1 MAPLPSVSLLT
12 TPLNILY
19 GETGTLVLSL
29 KEQAATG
36 FSPWLEL
43 LVPAPSQHLAF
54 GAASWAGGSLNANVL
69 SFAGPEPSGPYT
81 LKHPYTGEL
90 LRGNKGDRLL
100 IWKPPVG
107 SYAADAPALELRV
120 PVAVSATSPTL
131 GNVAIQAGGGYALGS
146 DALDNSNVDI
156 PVKAVSQPGLIIP
169 QVIQLDK
176 DPLTPEFETASG
188 PNFARKWQLNI
199 DVAAGQTLKDLK
211 INDNLPLGP
220 IYLGTNALAQN
231 LISASAL
238 IEKQPKLNAAVT
250 AANNELIINYG
261 TVTGSTG
268 DVDLQALVSFYIPQV
283 LNQATATP
291 ITFTNTAK
299 LAGKWTNPPLGSS
312 ADLEVVDQDAQPE
325 TITAKALAI
334 QKTDDKP
341 ETLSP
346 DGQELAGQVLPGET
360 IEFKLDFQISDY
372 FAFGD
377 LSIED
382 ILGDGLS
389 YLAGTAKIQLQEQG
403 ESLTNGAFI
412 PYLDRYLVSTKDY
425 ELGKDKLVFKLSE
438 WLTGAALAR
447 ADDGILQGGLV
458 AAKAGATQGSILFKA
473 KVDDQFV
480 APKAAGLTIKAA
492 DTLRNDVTLNGTIQ
506 NYIASSASFAPTNTI
521 IQDVSAENLRIYQPT
536 LEKTIVARNGQAFVA
551 PLLFAP
557 GDSITYRLKAIL
569 PTGDLQ
575 GVSLS
580 DWLPTPAFNVAIDAI
595 NAVFENSGSGASPSQ
610 PPAAGTFAYGS
621 EHTAPQLTNNQI
633 LVGPG
638 TNQLTATLPN
648 SSDVLNKQQI
658 LDIYYTVRATSAAMA
673 DRLSQTNISQLTY
686 TSSDGTQHSTDLAVA
701 TAENLAPD
709 LKIRKG
715 VLNSTRDSGSTAA
728 SYTPTRD
735 YGGVVFEAA
744 GSTGLP
750 FLSGNLTSAAISE
763 SGGNGSTG
771 AIKNNILNSNISKLD
786 AGDILRYVIVIENI
800 GSSYRGAFN
809 VQIRDEIPAGLSYHG
824 NLAIVDGTGAALTY
838 TKPDQTTATA
848 ADFFSASGVMIADPG
863 ATAAS
868 GIDGVNG
875 GAIDGY
881 SATSGRNIAVI
892 TFDAVVEASA
902 YSALDDNGGLITNKA
917 VIEDYANSENSG
929 VNTFLPGVKSISETA
944 SLSLRTGEVK
954 KAIVSTSELSTTNNN
969 VAIGEII
976 RYRLQVDI
984 PEGVLN
990 SFELIDVL
998 PAGLSFLN
1006 DGSAKLALAGTN
1018 ANTFSWNLNNNPIAN
1033 FFIAGSGDN
1042 SSILPTQAAPAPA
1055 LSNNS
1060 KTLTW
1065 ALGDLVNLDRDNSI
1079 TESVILEFNALVDNI
1094 SATKKGTTLENSGQ
1108 FNFNG
1113 ITSQSNKVT
1122 ATVVEPQFE
1131 ITKTVIPSSG
1141 SDAGDLLNYK
1151 VILKNIGNSV
1161 AFNLQ
1166 VDDALGNL
1174 GANFDLQSVAIDS
1187 QPALANASISSSI
1200 TNAASAATGDRVQ
1213 LLADQLQPN
1222 ESITFNYSGV
1232 LLAALQPGSKLTN
1245 EALIRYT
1252 SLPGERGST
1261 TNPTGSSTPGVSGA
1275 NNGERNGS
1283 GDSTAPNNYFKSTS
1297 VSINS
1302 RGFGA
1307 TKTARLTSEPS
1318 SSANNLAIGEIV
1330 RFRLQAQLPEGNIKA
1345 LQFVDSL
1352 PAGFEFIDDR
1362 SARLGFASASASNLT
1377 WNNGQLLA
1385 NYYLAASGNNNSLIP
1400 TELFQPSL
1408 SNGNQT
1414 LTWNLGDVVNLD
1426 RDNNSIESVIAE
1438 FNARV
1443 RNIPS
1448 NKAKVDLI
1456 NTATINTDNPNTQNV
1471 PNNAKYSETFSAP
1484 KQSIVEPKLSITKLA
1499 SAPPSGGF
1507 QAGDLVTFTITI
1519 SNGGSAAAFDL
1530 LIDDPLTDLGNSFNL
1545 QAVNTQSIPGA
1556 IDNSITSASSAP
1568 ADRVS
1573 VVVPSLNPGQS
1584 LSFSYSGQL
1593 TSALQINSSLDNTA
1607 TVSYSSLPQNG
1618 TEMGS
1623 MNQTGSANSPN
1634 SSGTG
1639 SGERNGSDAANA
1651 GGLNNYA
1658 AASTASIASRSIG
1671 FRKSLQSSSVA
1682 DSSAANIYIGEVLR
1696 YRLQADFPGGTSTNV
1711 LLTDLLP
1718 EGISYLPGSS
1728 KLALASQA
1736 SSELNLSNLANE
1748 SNYHFTAIDSNL
1760 AIIPTAIYNDP
1771 IVAGANLSWAFGNV
1785 VNSNTSDQQVESL
1798 ILEFDVVVANQ
1809 KPINVNG
1816 RSLANAAKL
1825 EAGNLVGSDAIQVS
1839 SDALLLREPLL
1850 ELKKS
1855 ADLYGLDSIQNSQN
1869 SVVGYKLVITNRGTA
1884 TAFDIDLRDRLP
1896 NASNGAQLQLITSSI
1911 KASPDTFSLALDNG
1925 PQLLHGTIAKLA
1937 AGELIII
1944 SYQAKLSDSSLVVGS
1959 PDIPNGALLNSA
1971 FLSYSSLPGVNS
1983 EERSGSDGVGNGLN
1997 NYAAAAGVAVY
2008 VSSYAMSSNPLI
2020 LDEDNLPLAGAD
2032 GPNTAFTYTS
2042 TTSINLKTG
2051 SFAINTGA
2059 LKLGSSLVPL
2069 EGSSQSITGLSLL
2082 DSNGSPI
2089 SSDGAGYPI
2098 IWDYGIS
2105 AARTLRARANNIEL
2119 LKVEFPSVPQ
2129 LAPASNASIE
2139 VKATL
2144 SGAFPSHILSLADN
2158 NYSKIGPS
2166 GVWQGAVDLKGISL
2180 LFSDS
2185 SAAAS
2190 NADNLTISI
2199 PLTILDDRPQAP
2211 LISGP
2216 TSACFGGMAKSGSF
2230 LISPGA
2236 DKASLGLLIDANGNG
2251 SYDADV
2257 QLVTAS
2263 GVINDLQDRSFD
2275 IAGKGVLRISTDV
2288 RSGMGSWTFIPAAS
2302 GTSAASQFFSIGV
2315 RDGDGDLTL
2324 SNHKITLNTLPIFGD
2339 SNDRSLILN
2348 EDKLPNAGGENASA
2362 FSFGI
2367 TDTANLVIQSGSLA
2381 TTSIGF
2387 DPTSVGLAAIKLFRA
2402 GNDVTANLVDS
2413 SSNSQYSFA
2422 VTSVLGSNDTL
2433 TLFWAGNAIAS
2444 LNLKQTALQI
2454 AAGNSGVV
2462 NLEAK
2467 LLGPMPSHLV
2477 KSQDGSYAPLVFE
2490 NLPLQLQAADGCIS
2504 SVSAALTVHDDRP
2517 ALRLVNS
2524 SGGTTSSMAAG
2535 ASTSGRW
2542 GRAIDSTGGF
2552 SSAVGADASAYANAD
2567 FANSSRWEL
2576 IVNNTTYPSA
2586 TAAAGVSTPL
2596 GSLSVQT
2603 SGSWTFNALPTIL
2616 NQEQL
2621 NFAVAVIDAD
2631 GDRRSYNHRI
2641 VIQPASG
2648 PSLDGVQ
2655 LVVDENNLPLAN
2667 GKGPN
2672 QQVLFSDQKNL
2683 KLTAQTAEITSL
2695 VFSSTV
2701 ADPELFDA
2709 NGQLIKGMVWNRST
2723 NGLLLTASYAGVD
2736 VLRLELPSQ
2745 VLVAANSS
2753 AEVPLKVTLLAP
2765 LPHHATADD
2774 NYSEALASGDY
2785 NGAIKI
2791 TGVPL
2796 RAMASNGQVAE
2807 ATSSIVVLDDM
2818 PAELQLIGGTHT
2830 YFGSTIPLIGS
2841 FLVQPGADQGSH
2853 TVEFAANGSSISLN
2867 NSLPAGFLDIQGFG
2881 RFDVS
2886 VDFATGKG
2894 IWSFIA
2900 NAPDGS
2906 AGNLDF
2912 HVAVKDADGDQRSAS
2927 HSLAISKL
2935 ASIDLGA
2942 SGGQLV
2948 LNEDAI
2954 AIPFV
2959 GPDSPYT
2966 PTFNNTIA
2974 TGAGITIKINLN
2986 SDSVTGIRFD
2996 SSRLT
3001 SIQANAPGLTFQLTN
3016 QATTLQVWQ
3025 SSNAAAAAPIQV
3037 AEINLGAIDLT
3048 TDPLVPSV
3056 PISAKLLTNL
3066 ISHASSQA
3074 DNKYSG
3080 LDFANLPIVLER
3092 VQSELPPVTE
3102 VIKLRIYDDVPR
3114 VGIADPYADSGEEV
3128 QITALSGESFADT
3141 DTVTRTAPGGQV
3153 QGTWGALATNNEAR
3167 SSIAGFG
3174 LDSAL
3179 GADGLA
3185 AGPALEGIKTWQLWV
3200 DINLDGNESTDELFT
3215 PTSAAALDGTGP
3227 NSGLAIRDSNGKAF
3241 GRFKFWDSQA
3251 TKSAGWAF
3259 KADSGAP
3266 SGDLKFRLQ
3275 VSDVD
3280 GDLDSHLHRIEV
3292 ADSPTQVGQHP
3303 TVNLYLLLDNS
3314 TSMKGADPATA
3325 AASNQTRLETQ
3336 NRSAFIALQQA
3347 AALAGYG
3354 YYTGSNSPFF
3364 NFDDSS
3370 INNVLLN
3377 SSDLIANSLAA
3388 YQLADDPSDGI
3399 LAGKINVHV
3408 IKYGYI
3414 VEYQKTEITPIS
3426 VDEGISI
3433 AQQVLLTK
3441 TPDQLYGNSIASNPN
3456 WFARGLPAPSE
3467 LDYYQGPNTLA
3478 SNLYAGTEILGA
3490 LTGLNNLLQAQLQ
3503 STAPGS
3509 LDTTLV
3515 AMSTD
3520 GRPER
3525 RYWWDNRPERGSTGI
3540 AVALPAEL
3548 GGDRILSSGRLYDQ
3562 SGNSR
3567 VTPTA
3572 AGVDQ
3577 WSLTQL
3583 AMNSS
3588 LDSLAAKLASPSDQL
3603 QVSALGTGDGSLAR
3617 FPKIYEDLLGA
3628 QTFDNSNSTWV
3639 YQWSGSSSL
3648 PPFKG

>member
-1 MAPLPSVSLLT
+1 M
-12 TPLNILY
+12 
-19 GETGTLVLSL
+19 
-29 KEQAATG
+29 
-36 FSPWLEL
+36 
-43 LVPAPSQHLAF
+43 
-54 GAASWAGGSLNANVL
+54 
-69 SFAGPEPSGPYT
+69 
-81 LKHPYTGEL
+81 
-90 LRGNKGDRLL
+90 
-100 IWKPPVG
+100 
-107 SYAADAPALELRV
+107 
-120 PVAVSATSPTL
+120 
-131 GNVAIQAGGGYALGS
+131 
-146 DALDNSNVDI
+146 
-156 PVKAVSQPGLIIP
+156 
-169 QVIQLDK
+169 
-176 DPLTPEFETASG
+176 
-188 PNFARKWQLNI
+188 
-199 DVAAGQTLKDLK
+199 AAGQTLKDLK

-220 IYLGTNALAQN
+220 IYLGANALAQN

-238 IEKQPKLNAAVT
+238 IEKQPKLNAAVA
-250 AANNELIINYG
+250 AANNELIVNYG

-283 LNQATATP
+283 LNQATAAP

-341 ETLSP
+341 ETFSP

-412 PYLDRYLVSTKDY
+412 PYLDSYLVSTKDY

-492 DTLRNDVTLNGTIQ
+492 DTLRNDATLNGTIH
-506 NYIASSASFAPTNTI
+506 NYIASSAGFAPTNTI
-521 IQDVSAENLRIYQPT
+521 IKDVSAENLRIYQPT

-557 GDSITYRLKAIL
+557 GDSITYRLKALL

-575 GVSLS
+575 GLSLS

-610 PPAAGTFAYGS
+610 PPVAGKFAYGS

-701 TAENLAPD
+701 IAENLAPD

-728 SYTPTRD
+728 SYTPARN
-735 YGGVVFEAA
+735 YGGVVFAAA

-750 FLSGNLTSAAISE
+750 FSSGNLTSAAISE

-809 VQIRDEIPAGLSYHG
+809 VQISDEMPAGLSYHG
-824 NLAIVDGTGAALTY
+824 NLAIVDGTGAVLTY
-838 TKPDQTTATA
+838 TKPDQTAATA
-848 ADFFSASGVMIADPG
+848 ADFFSPSGVMIADPG

-892 TFDAVVEASA
+892 TFDALVEASA
-902 YSALDDNGGLITNKA
+902 YSTLANNGGLITNKA

-929 VNTFLPGVKSISETA
+929 ANSFLPGVQSISETA

-954 KAIVSTSELSTTNNN
+954 KAIASTSEPSTTNNN

-1018 ANTFSWNLNNNPIAN
+1018 ANTFSWNLTNNPIAN

-1113 ITSQSNKVT
+1113 IKSQSNKVT

-1131 ITKTVIPSSG
+1131 ITKTVAPSSG

-1151 VILKNIGNSV
+1151 VVLKNIGNSV

-1261 TNPTGSSTPGVSGA
+1261 TNPTGSSTPGGSGA

-1283 GDSTAPNNYFKSTS
+1283 GNSTAPNNYFKSNS

-1352 PAGFEFIDDR
+1352 PAGFEFVNDG
-1362 SARLGFASASASNLT
+1362 SARLGFASASASDLT
-1377 WNNGQLLA
+1377 WNNGQQLA
-1385 NYYLAASGNNNSLIP
+1385 NYYLASSGNNNSLIP

-1414 LTWNLGDVVNLD
+1414 LTWDLGDVVNLD

-1438 FNARV
+1438 FNVRV

-1448 NKAKVDLI
+1448 NKAKVDLT
-1456 NTATINTDNPNTQNV
+1456 NTATVDTDTQNV
-1471 PNNAKYSETFSAP
+1471 SSNVKYSETFSAP
-1484 KQSIVEPKLSITKLA
+1484 KQSIVEPKLSITKRA

-1507 QAGDLVTFTITI
+1507 QAGDLVTYTITI

-1556 IDNSITSASSAP
+1556 IDNSITSAASAP
-1568 ADRVS
+1568 GDRVS

-1618 TEMGS
+1618 TETGS
-1623 MNQTGSANSPN
+1623 MNQTGSTNSPN

-1711 LLTDLLP
+1711 LLTDILP

-1760 AIIPTAIYNDP
+1760 AITPTAIYNDP

-1785 VNSNTSDQQVESL
+1785 VNSNTSDQQLESL

-1825 EAGNLVGSDAIQVS
+1825 EAGNLVGPDAIQVS

-1855 ADLYGLDSIQNSQN
+1855 ADSYELNSIQNSQN
-1869 SVVGYKLVITNRGTA
+1869 SLVGYKLIITNRGAA

-1896 NASNGAQLQLITSSI
+1896 TTSNGAQLQLITSSI
-1911 KASPDTFSLALDNG
+1911 KASPNTFSLALDNG

-1937 AGELIII
+1937 AGESIII
-1944 SYQAKLSDSSLVVGS
+1944 GYQAKLSDSSLIVGS

-1971 FLSYSSLPGVNS
+1971 FLSYSSLPGVSS

-2008 VSSYAMSSNPLI
+2008 VSSYATSSNLLV
-2020 LDEDNLPLAGAD
+2020 LDEDNLPLAGAE
-2032 GPNTAFTYTS
+2032 GPNTAFSNGS

-2051 SFAINTGA
+2051 SFAINTSA
-2059 LKLGSSLVPL
+2059 LKFGSSLVPL
-2069 EGSSQSITGLSLL
+2069 EGTSQSITGLSLL

-2089 SSDGAGYPI
+2089 SSDAAGNPI

-2144 SGAFPSHILSLADN
+2144 SSSLPSHIIALADN
-2158 NYSKIGPS
+2158 NYSRIGPS
-2166 GVWQGAVDLKGISL
+2166 GVWQGAVDLKGISI

-2190 NADNLTISI
+2190 TADDLSISI
-2199 PLTILDDRPQAP
+2199 PLSILDDKPQAP

-2216 TSACFGGMAKSGSF
+2216 TTACFGGVAKSGSF
-2230 LISPGA
+2230 VISPGA

-2275 IAGKGVLRISTDV
+2275 IPGKGGLLISTDV
-2288 RSGMGSWTFIPAAS
+2288 RAGVGSWTFLPAVS

-2324 SNHKITLNTLPIFGD
+2324 SSHKITLNTLPVFGGN
-2339 SNDRSLILN
+2339 NDRTLILN

-2362 FSFGI
+2362 LSFGI
-2367 TDTANLVIQSGSLA
+2367 TDMANLIIQSGSLD

-2387 DPTSVGLAAIKLFRA
+2387 DPTSVGLAAIKLFSA
-2402 GNDVTANLVDS
+2402 GNDVTANLVDP
-2413 SSNSQYSFA
+2413 SSNSLYSFA
-2422 VTSVLGSNDTL
+2422 VTSALGSNDTL
-2433 TLFWAGNAIAS
+2433 TLFWAGNAVAS

-2477 KSQDGSYAPLVFE
+2477 KNQDGSYAALVFE
-2490 NLPLQLQAADGCIS
+2490 NLPLQLKAADGCIS
-2504 SVSAALTVHDDRP
+2504 PVSAALTVHDDRP

-2524 SGGTTSSMAAG
+2524 SGTTTSSLAAG

-2552 SSAVGADASAYANAD
+2552 SSAVGADVATYANAD
-2567 FANSSRWEL
+2567 FVNSSRWEL
-2576 IVNNTTYPSA
+2576 IVNNTTYTSA

-2596 GSLSVQT
+2596 GILSVQT
-2603 SGSWTFNALPTIL
+2603 SGSWTFNALPAIL

-2621 NFAVAVIDAD
+2621 NFAVVVIDAD

-2641 VIQPASG
+2641 AIKPASG
-2648 PSLDGVQ
+2648 PSLEGVQ
-2655 LVVDENNLPLAN
+2655 LVVDENNLPSAN

-2672 QQVLFSDQKNL
+2672 QQVLISDQKNL
-2683 KLTAQTAEITSL
+2683 KLTAQTAEINSL
-2695 VFSSTV
+2695 VFASTA
-2701 ADPELFDA
+2701 ADPELIDA
-2709 NGQLIKGMVWNRST
+2709 NGQLIKGIVWKRST

-2753 AEVPLKVTLLAP
+2753 AEVPLKATLLAP
-2765 LPHHATADD
+2765 LPHHGVADD
-2774 NYSEALASGDY
+2774 NYSEALASGDC
-2785 NGAIKI
+2785 NAAITI
-2791 TGVPL
+2791 DGVPL
-2796 RAMASNGQVAE
+2796 RATASNGQAAE

-2818 PAELQLIGGTHT
+2818 PAELQLIGGTST

-2841 FLVQPGADQGSH
+2841 FLVQPGADQGSNK
-2853 TVEFAANGSSISLN
+2853 VEFAANGSSISLDS
-2867 NSLPAGFLDIQGFG
+2867 SLPSGFLDIQGFG

-2894 IWSFIA
+2894 TWSFIA
-2900 NAPDGS
+2900 NALDGS
-2906 AGNLDF
+2906 AGNLYF
-2912 HVAVKDADGDQRSAS
+2912 HVAVKDADGDQRSAV
-2927 HSLAISKL
+2927 HSIVISKP

-2942 SGGQLV
+2942 SGGLLV
-2948 LNEDAI
+2948 LNEDAL

-2966 PTFNNTIA
+2966 PIFNNTIA

-2986 SDSVTGIRFD
+2986 SDSVAGIRFD

-3001 SIQANAPGLTFQLTN
+3001 SIQANAPGLTFQLAN

-3025 SSNAAAAAPIQV
+3025 SSNAAATAPIQV
-3037 AEINLGAIDLT
+3037 AEINLGAVDLS
-3048 TDPLVPSV
+3048 TDPLIPSV
-3056 PISAKLLTNL
+3056 PISAKLLSNL
-3066 ISHASSQA
+3066 ISHASTQA
-3074 DNKYSG
+3074 DNKYSA

-3114 VGIADPYADSGEEV
+3114 VGIADPYADSGEVV
-3128 QITALSGESFADT
+3128 QITALNGESFADT

-3167 SSIAGFG
+3167 SPIIGLG

-3179 GADGLA
+3179 GADGIA

-3200 DINLDGNESTDELFT
+3200 DINLDGNESPDELFT
-3215 PTSAAALDGTGP
+3215 PASAAALDGTGP
-3227 NSGLAIRDSNGKAF
+3227 NSGLAIRDSNGKVF

-3251 TKSAGWAF
+3251 SKSAGWAF
-3259 KADSGAP
+3259 KADAGATSGE
-3266 SGDLKFRLQ
+3266 LKFGLQ
-3275 VSDVD
+3275 VSDAD

-3354 YYTGSNSPFF
+3354 YYTSTNSPFF

-3377 SSDLIANSLAA
+3377 SSDLIANSLAS

-3414 VEYQKTEITPIS
+3414 VEYQKTEITPTS
-3426 VDEGISI
+3426 VDAGISI
-3433 AQQVLLTK
+3433 AQQVLLTQ

-3456 WFARGLPAPSE
+3456 WIARGLPAPSE

-3490 LTGLNNLLQAQLQ
+3490 LTGLNNLLQAQLK

-3515 AMSTD
+3515 AMITD

-3548 GGDRILSSGRLYDQ
+3548 GGDQILSSGRLYDQ

-3567 VTPTA
+3567 LIPTA

-3577 WSLTQL
+3577 WSLAQL
-3583 AMNSS
+3583 AMNRS

-3603 QVSALGTGDGSLAR
+3603 QVSALGTGDASMAR
-3617 FPKIYEDLLGA
+3617 FPQIYEDLLGA
-3628 QTFDNSNSTWV
+3628 QTFDNSNSTWE
-3639 YQWSGSSSL
+3639 YQWSGSGSL

>member
-1 MAPLPSVSLLT
+1 MPPSPSVSLLT

-19 GETGTLVLSL
+19 GETGTLVIGL

-54 GAASWAGGSLNANVL
+54 GAASWAGGIINANVL
-69 SFAGPEPSGPYT
+69 TFSGPEPNGPFI
-81 LKHPYTGEL
+81 LLHPYTGEL
-90 LRGNKGDRLL
+90 LKGNKGDQLL

-120 PVAVSATSPTL
+120 PVAVSATSPTF
-131 GNVAIQAGGGYALGS
+131 GNVAIQVGGGYALGS
-146 DALDNSNVDI
+146 DPLDNSIVDK
-156 PVKAVSQPGLIIP
+156 PLKAISQPGLIIP
-169 QVIQLDK
+169 QVILLDK
-176 DPLTPEFETASG
+176 DPLTAEFETASG
-188 PNFARKWQLNI
+188 PNFSRQWQLNV
-199 DVAAGQTLKDLK
+199 DVAAGQTINDLK
-211 INDNLPLGP
+211 ISDDLPVGP
-220 IYLGTNALAQN
+220 IYLGANPLAQN

-261 TVTGSTG
+261 TVTGSNG

-283 LNQATATP
+283 LNQVTAAP
-291 ITFTNTAK
+291 ITYTNTAK
-299 LAGKWTNPPLGSS
+299 LAGKWSNPPAGSS

-325 TITAKALAI
+325 AITAKALAI
-334 QKTDDKP
+334 QKIDDKP
-341 ETLSP
+341 ETFSP
-346 DGQELAGQVLPGET
+346 DGQELAGQVLPGEI
-360 IEFKLDFQISDY
+360 IEFKLNFQISDY
-372 FAFGD
+372 FAFGN

-389 YLAGTAKIQLQEQG
+389 YLPGTAKIQLQEQG
-403 ESLTNGAFI
+403 QSLTNGAFI
-412 PYLDRYLVSTKDY
+412 PYLDRYLDSTKDY
-425 ELGKDKLVFKLSE
+425 ELGKDKLIFKLSE
-438 WLTGAALAR
+438 WLTGAALSR

-458 AAKAGATQGSILFKA
+458 AAKAGATQGSVLFKA

-492 DTLRNDVTLNGTIQ
+492 DTLRNDVTLNGTIY
-506 NYIASSASFAPTNTI
+506 NYIASTASFTPTNTI
-521 IQDVSAENLRIYQPT
+521 IKDVSSENLRIYEPT
-536 LEKTIVARNGQAFVA
+536 LEKTIVARNGQALVS

-557 GDSITYRLKAIL
+557 GDSVTYRLKAIL

-580 DWLPTPAFNVAIDAI
+580 DWLPTPAFNVVIDAI
-595 NAVFENSGSGASPSQ
+595 NAVFENSGSGASSSQ
-610 PPAAGTFAYGS
+610 PPAAGKFAYGS

-638 TNQLTATLPN
+638 TNQLIATLPN
-648 SSDVLNKQQI
+648 TSDIFNKQQI
-658 LDIYYTVRATSAAMA
+658 LDIYYTVGATTAAMA

-686 TSSDGTQHSTDLAVA
+686 TSSDGTQHSTALAVA
-701 TAENLAPD
+701 SAENLAPD

-715 VLNSTRDSGSTAA
+715 VVNSNRDSGSTAA
-728 SYTPTRD
+728 SYAPTRNF
-735 YGGVVFEAA
+735 GGVEFAAA
-744 GSTGLP
+744 GSTGSP

-763 SGGNGSTG
+763 SGGNGSSG

-786 AGDILRYVIVIENI
+786 AGDLLRYVIVIENI
-800 GSSYRGAFN
+800 GTSYRGAFN
-809 VQIRDEIPAGLSYHG
+809 VQIRDEIPASLSYYG
-824 NLAIVDGTGAALTY
+824 NLTIVDGTGAPLTY
-838 TKPDQTTATA
+838 TKPDQTAATA

-868 GIDGVNG
+868 GIDEVNG

-892 TFDAVVEASA
+892 TFDAVVDASA
-902 YSALDDNGGLITNKA
+902 YSTLASNGGLITNKA
-917 VIEDYANSENSG
+917 VIEDFANSENSG
-929 VNTFLPGVKSISETA
+929 ANSFLPGVQSMSETA
-944 SLSLRTGEVK
+944 SLSLRTGEVT

-976 RYRLQVDI
+976 RYRLQVNI
-984 PEGVLN
+984 PEGILN
-990 SFELIDVL
+990 NFELIDSL

-1006 DGSAKLALAGTN
+1006 DGTAKLALAGASAN
-1018 ANTFSWNLNNNPIAN
+1018 AFSWNLANNQIAN
-1033 FFIAGSGDN
+1033 FFIAGTGDN
-1042 SSILPTQAAPAPA
+1042 SSIIPIQAAPTPA
-1055 LSNNS
+1055 LSNNG

-1065 ALGDLVNLDRDNSI
+1065 ALGDLVNLDRDNNI
-1079 TESVILEFNALVDNI
+1079 NESVILEFNALVDNI
-1094 SATKKGTTLENSGQ
+1094 SATKKGITLENSGQ

-1113 ITSQSNKVT
+1113 IRSQSNKVT

-1131 ITKTVIPSSG
+1131 LTKTVVPSSA

-1151 VILKNIGNSV
+1151 VVLKNIGNSV

-1261 TNPTGSSTPGVSGA
+1261 TNPTGSSTPGASGA

-1283 GDSTAPNNYFKSTS
+1283 GDSTAPNNYFKSNS

-1307 TKTARLTSEPS
+1307 KKTARITSEPS

-1330 RFRLQAQLPEGNIKA
+1330 RFRLQAQLPEGNIKS

-1352 PAGFEFIDDR
+1352 PDGFEFINDG

-1377 WNNGQLLA
+1377 WNNGQLLGD
-1385 NYYLAASGNNNSLIP
+1385 YYLNASGDNNLLIP

-1408 SNGNQT
+1408 SNSNHT
-1414 LTWNLGDVVNLD
+1414 LTWSLGDVVNLD
-1426 RDNNSIESVIAE
+1426 RDNNSIESVITE

-1443 RNIPS
+1443 RNISS
-1448 NKAKVDLI
+1448 NKSSGALVNSANI
-1456 NTATINTDNPNTQNV
+1456 FTASNY
-1471 PNNAKYSETFSAP
+1471 KESFSATP
-1484 KQSIVEPKLSITKLA
+1484 QTIVEPKLSITKLS

-1507 QAGDLVTFTITI
+1507 QAGDLVTYTINI
-1519 SNGGSAAAFDL
+1519 SNNGTAAAFDL
-1530 LIDDPLTDLGNSFNL
+1530 LIDDPLTDLGDNFNL
-1545 QAVNTQSIPGA
+1545 QVVNTQSIAGA
-1556 IDNSITSASSAP
+1556 IDNSITSGLGAP
-1568 ADRVS
+1568 GDRVS
-1573 VVVPSLNPGQS
+1573 VSIPSLNPGQT

-1593 TSALQINSSLDNTA
+1593 ASALQINSSLDNTA

-1618 TEMGS
+1618 TQPGS
-1623 MNQTGSANSPN
+1623 FNQTGSANNPAA
-1634 SSGTG
+1634 SGTG
-1639 SGERNGSDAANA
+1639 SGERNGSDGVG

-1658 AASTASIASRSIG
+1658 IASTATISSRSIG
-1671 FRKSLQSSSVA
+1671 FRKLLQSSSEA
-1682 DSSAANIYIGEVLR
+1682 DSSASNVYIGELLR
-1696 YRLQADFPGGTSTNV
+1696 YRLQADFPGGTSSNLV
-1711 LLTDLLP
+1711 LTDLLP
-1718 EGISYLPGSS
+1718 EGITYLPGSS
-1728 KLALASQA
+1728 KLALVSQA
-1736 SSELNLSNLANE
+1736 SSELDLANFSNE
-1748 SNYHFTAIDSNL
+1748 SKYYLAANDSNL
-1760 AIIPTAIYNDP
+1760 TITPLAKYDDP
-1771 IVAGANLSWAFGNV
+1771 NVAGTNLSWAFGNII
-1785 VNSNTSDQQVESL
+1785 NNNTSDQQVESL

-1816 RSLANAAKL
+1816 RSLTNAAKL
-1825 EAGNLVGSDAIQVS
+1825 EAGNLVGDDAIQVS
-1839 SDALLLREPLL
+1839 SAPLLLGEPLL
-1850 ELKKS
+1850 ELSKS
-1855 ADLYGLDSIQNSQN
+1855 VDIFNLNSIQDPQN
-1869 SVVGYKLVITNRGTA
+1869 SEVEYKLVISNKGTA

-1896 NASNGAQLQLITSSI
+1896 SASNGAQLQLIASSI
-1911 KASPDTFSLALDNG
+1911 KASPNTLSLALDNS
-1925 PQLLHGTIAKLA
+1925 PQLLHGKIAKLSV
-1937 AGELIII
+1937 GESIII
-1944 SYQAKLSDSSLVVGS
+1944 SYKAKLSDISSVAGS
-1959 PDIPNGALLNSA
+1959 PDIPNGSLLNSA
-1971 FLSYSSLPGVNS
+1971 SVSYSSLPGVS
-1983 EERSGSDGVGNGLN
+1983 AFERDGSDGVGIGLN
-1997 NYAAAAGVAVY
+1997 NYAAAAQLAIY
-2008 VSSYAMSSNPLI
+2008 VSSNATSSNPLVV
-2020 LDEDNLPLAGAD
+2020 DEDNLPEAGAE
-2032 GPNTAFTYTS
+2032 GPNSVFTTTS
-2042 TTSINLKTG
+2042 ITSINLKTG
-2051 SFAINTGA
+2051 SFAINTA
-2059 LKLGSSLVPL
+2059 ILKLGSSSIPL

-2082 DSNGSPI
+2082 DSNGQPI
-2089 SSDGAGYPI
+2089 SSDGAGNPI
-2098 IWDYGIS
+2098 AWDYGIS
-2105 AARTLRARANNIEL
+2105 AARTLRARANGVEL
-2119 LKVEFPSVPQ
+2119 LKVEFPSLPQ
-2129 LAPASNASIE
+2129 LAPASNASID

-2144 SGAFPSHILSLADN
+2144 SGSYLSHSLALSDN

-2166 GVWQGAVDLKGISL
+2166 GIWQGAVDLRGISL
-2180 LFSDS
+2180 LLSDS
-2185 SAAAS
+2185 SA
-2190 NADNLTISI
+2190 NAFTADDLAISI
-2199 PLTILDDRPQAP
+2199 PLTILDDRPQNPA
-2211 LISGP
+2211 ITGP
-2216 TSACFGGMAKSGSF
+2216 KAACFGGFAKSGSF
-2230 LISPGA
+2230 VISPGA
-2236 DKASLGLLIDANGNG
+2236 DRAPIGLLIDANGNG
-2251 SYDADV
+2251 SYDADE
-2257 QLVTAS
+2257 QLVSAS
-2263 GVINDLQDRSFD
+2263 GAINDLQDRSFN
-2275 IAGKGVLRISTDV
+2275 IAGKGVLGISTDV
-2288 RSGMGSWTFIPAAS
+2288 RSGIGSWTFLPAAS
-2302 GTSAASQFFSIGV
+2302 GLSATTQSFSIGV

-2324 SNHKITLNTLPIFGD
+2324 SNHQLTLNTMPSFG
-2339 SNDRSLILN
+2339 SANDRNLTLN

-2362 FSFGI
+2362 LSFGI

-2413 SSNSQYSFA
+2413 SSNSLYSFA

-2433 TLFWAGNAIAS
+2433 TLFWAGNAVAN

-2477 KSQDGSYAPLVFE
+2477 KNQDGSYAALVFE
-2490 NLPLQLQAADGCIS
+2490 NLPLQLKAADGCIS
-2504 SVSAALTVHDDRP
+2504 FVSAALTVHDDRP
-2517 ALRLVNS
+2517 ALRVVNS
-2524 SGGTTSSMAAG
+2524 SGGTSSSLAAG
-2535 ASTSGRW
+2535 ASTSGIW

-2576 IVNNTTYPSA
+2576 ILNNTTYPSA
-2586 TAAAGVSTPL
+2586 AAAAGVSTPL
-2596 GSLSVQT
+2596 GILSVQT
-2603 SGSWTFNALPTIL
+2603 SGSWSFNALTTVL

-2621 NFAVAVIDAD
+2621 HFAVAVIDAD

-2667 GKGPN
+2667 SKGPN
-2672 QQVLFSDQKNL
+2672 QQVLISDQQNI
-2683 KLTAQTAEITSL
+2683 KLTAQTAEINSL
-2695 VFSSTV
+2695 VFASTA
-2701 ADPELFDA
+2701 ADPELIDA
-2709 NGQLIKGMVWNRST
+2709 NGQSIKGVVWNRST
-2723 NGLLLTASYAGVD
+2723 NGLLLTASYAGID
-2736 VLRLELPSQ
+2736 VLRLELPGQ
-2745 VLVAANSS
+2745 VFVAANSS
-2753 AEVPLKVTLLAP
+2753 SEVPLKVTLLAP

-2796 RAMASNGQVAE
+2796 RATASNGQAAE
-2807 ATSSIVVLDDM
+2807 TTSSIVVLDDM
-2818 PAELQLIGGTHT
+2818 PADVQLVGGINTF
-2830 YFGSTIPLIGS
+2830 FGSTIPLIGS
-2841 FLVQPGADQGSH
+2841 FLVLPGADQESH
-2853 TVEFAANGSSISLN
+2853 KVEFSANGSSISLDS
-2867 NSLPAGFLDIQGFG
+2867 SLPSGFLDIQGFG

-2894 IWSFIA
+2894 IWAFIA
-2900 NAPDGS
+2900 NATDAS

-2912 HVAVKDADGDQRSAS
+2912 RVAVKDADGDQRSAF
-2927 HSLAISKL
+2927 HSIAISKP

-2942 SGGQLV
+2942 SGGLLV
-2948 LNEDAI
+2948 LNEDAL
-2954 AIPFV
+2954 AIPLV
-2959 GPDSPYT
+2959 GPDSPNT
-2966 PTFNNTIA
+2966 STFSNTNS
-2974 TGAGITIKINLN
+2974 TGAGITIKVNLN
-2986 SDSVTGIRFD
+2986 SDLVTGVRFD
-2996 SSRLT
+2996 SKRLDG
-3001 SIQANAPGLTFQLTN
+3001 IQANAPGLTFQLTN

-3037 AEINLGAIDLT
+3037 ADINLGAIDLT
-3048 TDPLVPSV
+3048 TDPLAPSV
-3056 PISAKLLTNL
+3056 PISAKLLSNL
-3066 ISHASSQA
+3066 ITHSSAQA
-3074 DNKYSG
+3074 DNKYSA

-3102 VIKLRIYDDVPR
+3102 LIKLRIYDDVPR
-3114 VGIADPYADSGEEV
+3114 VGIADPYADSGEVV

-3141 DTVTRTAPGGQV
+3141 DTVTRTASGGQV

-3167 SSIAGFG
+3167 SSIAGLG

-3185 AGPALEGIKTWQLWV
+3185 AGPALEGIKTWELWV

-3215 PTSAAALDGTGP
+3215 PASAAALDGTGP
-3227 NSGLAIRDSNGKAF
+3227 NSGLLIPGV

-3251 TKSAGWAF
+3251 SKSAGWAF
-3259 KADSGAP
+3259 KADSGAT
-3266 SGDLKFRLQ
+3266 SGELKFRLQ
-3275 VSDVD
+3275 VTDAD

-3377 SSDLIANSLAA
+3377 SSDLIANSLAS

-3399 LAGKINVHV
+3399 LAGKVNVHV

-3414 VEYQKTEITPIS
+3414 VEYQKTEITPTS

-3456 WFARGLPAPSE
+3456 WIARGLPAPSE

-3478 SNLYAGTEILGA
+3478 SNLYAGTEIHGA
-3490 LTGLNNLLQAQLQ
+3490 LTGLNNLLQAQLK
-3503 STAPGS
+3503 STSPGS
-3509 LDTTLV
+3509 LDTTFV

-3562 SGNSR
+3562 SGRSR

-3588 LDSLAAKLASPSDQL
+3588 LDSLAAKLATPSDQL

-3617 FPKIYEDLLGA
+3617 FPQIYADLLGA